1 MLNSFKLFRVPIRL
15 LILLFPLAVCGLH
28 LIRGFSFFFP
38 FLFLVLV
45 RGELATWE
53 TVFGV
58 FSLSCQGVCKEFRG
72 GVLWWGS
79 VAIHPSSVSPQL
91 PSSS

>member
-58 FSLSCQGVCKEFRG
+58 FSLSCQGVCKEFG
-72 GVLWWGS
+72 GGALVGQCG
-79 VAIHPSSVSPQL
+79 HPSLEYESPA
-91 PSSS
+91 PF